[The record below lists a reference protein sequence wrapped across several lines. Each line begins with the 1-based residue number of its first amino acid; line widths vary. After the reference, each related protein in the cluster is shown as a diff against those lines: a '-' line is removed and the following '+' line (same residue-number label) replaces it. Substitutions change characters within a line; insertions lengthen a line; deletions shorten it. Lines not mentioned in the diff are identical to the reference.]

1 MGISI
6 ILFVIGA
13 ALLVPCLILLIVA
26 FYSVGFVPIIPGAIG
41 VFLILVAVTKTLR
54 IGAFREPEYYD
65 E

>member
-13 ALLVPCLILLIVA
+13 ALLVLCLILLIVE
-26 FYSVGFVPIIPGAIG
+26 FSSVGFVPIIPGAIG

-54 IGAFREPEYYD
+54 IGAFREPEYDD

>member
-13 ALLVPCLILLIVA
+13 ALLVPTLIILVWEWHPYLIL
-26 FYSVGFVPIIPGAIG
+26 SGAIG

-54 IGAFREPEYYD
+54 IGAFREPDYD
-65 E
+65 DE

>member
-13 ALLVPCLILLIVA
+13 ALLVPCLILLIVE
-26 FYSVGFVPIIPGAIG
+26 FSLYPVIPGAIG
-41 VFLILVAVTKTLR
+41 AFLILVAVTKTLR